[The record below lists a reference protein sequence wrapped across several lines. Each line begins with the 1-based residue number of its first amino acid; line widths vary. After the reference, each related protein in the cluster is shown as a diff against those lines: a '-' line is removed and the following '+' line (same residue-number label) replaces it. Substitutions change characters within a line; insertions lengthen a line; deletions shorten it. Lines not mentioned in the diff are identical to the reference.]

1 MSDSTRSGRARRSV
15 LLVLL
20 LLVLAGISAP
30 ALAQETPP
38 TVPQAETEAPAWLEP
53 LAPLAALPVW
63 VQAVVMGVVLA
74 AAGFLLYV
82 GLRTVFGSAAKR
94 RSYRSAR

>member
-1 MSDSTRSGRARRSV
+1 MSEVRHPARAHRLATIAATLVV
-15 LLVLL
+15 LIGV
-20 LLVLAGISAP
+20 SAP
-30 ALAQETPP
+30 ALAQEIP
-38 TVPQAETEAPAWLEP
+38 TSIPEAETEAPGWLEP

-63 VQAVVMGVVLA
+63 VQAVVLAVVLA

-82 GLRTVFGSAAKR
+82 VIRSLFGSAAKR